1 MTDKTAIV
9 FDFGDVL
16 VEWKFHNLYRKVF
29 KDDAEIEL
37 FLEKTGL
44 REMNR
49 RLDAGYPFEKGIAE
63 LCALHPEYARELE
76 MFNTRW
82 MEARGGVNDEVV
94 ALIRTLKEN
103 GYRVYGLSNWSRE
116 KFNLVKD
123 DLPFLPLLEDYL
135 LSGDAG
141 VAKPDARIYR
151 MLLERIGRKAGDC
164 LFIDDSAENINAAQ
178 ELGFKTIQF
187 QSAEQLRLALHQSGV
202 ELL

>member
-63 LCALHPEYARELE
+63 LCTLHPEYARELE
-76 MFNTRW
+76 MFNERW
-82 MEARGGVNDEVV
+82 MEAKGSQNGDVI
-94 ALIRTLKEN
+94 ALMQELKQQ
-103 GYRVYGLSNWSRE
+103 GYPLYGLSNWSRE
-116 KFNLVKD
+116 KFDTVKD
-123 DLPFLPLLEDYL
+123 TLVFLPLLEDYL
-135 LSGDAG
+135 ISGDAG

-151 MLLERIGRKAGDC
+151 LLLERIGRKAGDC

-187 QSAEQLRLALHQSGV
+187 QSAEQLRLALRQAGV
-202 ELL
+202 ELP